1 MDGLVCL
8 IHWNRD
14 EAAERA
20 QLIEAAGYR
29 VDASPFTSGSLRQL
43 RDNPPAAV
51 VIDLSRLPSH
61 GREVAMALRHRKS
74 TRDVPIIFVDGQPD
88 KVARIKQLLPDA
100 EYAEW
105 QGIDAAIQEAI
116 ESPPSDPVRPRTIFD
131 AYADTPLFKKL
142 GIKDG
147 SRVSLVDAP
156 QRFEVKLGNLSE
168 GVLLQRNGNTSSD
181 LTLWFVTSSEH
192 LQNHID
198 SMGRSIGKDGL
209 WVIWPKKTSGMQTD
223 LSQVIVRRIGMDAG
237 LVDYK
242 IASID
247 ETWSGLRFALK
258 KRREPPQER
267 LQAVSLSP

>member
-1 MDGLVCL
+1 MDSLVCL

-29 VDASPFTSGSLRQL
+29 VDASPFTSGSLRHL
-43 RDNPPAAV
+43 RNNPPAAV

-61 GREVAMALRHRKS
+61 GREVAMALRQYKS
-74 TRDVPIIFVDGQPD
+74 TRAVPIIFVDGQPD
-88 KVARIKQLLPDA
+88 KAARIKELLPDA
-100 EYAEW
+100 KFIAW
-105 QGIDAAIQEAI
+105 QGIGAAIQEAI
-116 ESPPSDPVRPRTIFD
+116 DSPPTDPVRPRTVFD
-131 AYADTPLFKKL
+131 AYAGTPLFKKL

-156 QRFEVKLGNLSE
+156 QRFEAKLGNLPE
-168 GVLLQRNGNTSSD
+168 GVLLQRNKNAPSD

-192 LQNHID
+192 LQDHIH
-198 SMGRSIGKDGL
+198 SMRRSIGKDGL
-209 WVIWPKKTSGMQTD
+209 WVVWPKKASNMQTE

-247 ETWSGLRFALK
+247 ETWSGLRFAVK
-258 KRREPPQER
+258 KRREPP
-267 LQAVSLSP
+267 

>member
-1 MDGLVCL
+1 MDGIVCL

-14 EAAERA
+14 EAAECAR
-20 QLIEAAGYR
+20 LIEAAGYR

-74 TRDVPIIFVDGQPD
+74 TRAVPIIFVEGQPD
-88 KVARIKQLLPDA
+88 KVERIKQLLPDA
-100 EYAEW
+100 KYAGW

-131 AYADTPLFKKL
+131 AYAGTPLFKKL

-147 SRVSLVDAP
+147 SRVSIVDAP
-156 QRFEVKLGNLSE
+156 QRFEAKLGSLPE
-168 GVLLQRNGNTSSD
+168 GVLLQRNQNAPSD

-192 LQNHID
+192 LQDHID
-198 SMGRSIGKDGL
+198 SMCRSIGKDGL
-209 WVIWPKKTSGMQTD
+209 WVIWPKKASGMQTD
-223 LSQVIVRRIGMDAG
+223 LSQVIVRRIGMDAS

-242 IASID
+242 IASVD

-258 KRREPPQER
+258 KRREPPQEK
-267 LQAVSLSP
+267 LQTASLSP

>member
-1 MDGLVCL
+1 MNDLVYL

-20 QLIEAAGYR
+20 QIIEAAGYR

-43 RDNPPAAV
+43 RDNPPTAV

-61 GREVAMALRHRKS
+61 GREVAMALRYYKS
-74 TRDVPIIFVDGQPD
+74 TRAIPIIFVDGQTD
-88 KVARIKQLLPDA
+88 KVERIKELLPDA
-100 EYAEW
+100 KYAAW
-105 QGIDAAIQEAI
+105 QGIGPAIQEAI
-116 ESPPSDPVRPRTIFD
+116 QSPPSDPVLPRTVFD
-131 AYADTPLFKKL
+131 SYAGTPLFKKL

-156 QRFEVKLGNLSE
+156 QRFEAKLGDLPE
-168 GVLLQRNGNTSSD
+168 GVLLQRSENAPSD

-192 LQNHID
+192 LQDHVH
-198 SMGRSIGKDGL
+198 SMRRSIGKDGL
-209 WVIWPKKTSGMQTD
+209 WVIWPKKTSGMQSD

-247 ETWSGLRFALK
+247 ETWSGLRFARK
-258 KRREPPQER
+258 KRRGPS
-267 LQAVSLSP
+267 ASA

>member
-1 MDGLVCL
+1 MDGLVYL
-8 IHWNRD
+8 IHWNQD

-29 VDASPFTSGSLRQL
+29 VDASTFTPGLLRHL

-61 GREVAMALRHRKS
+61 GREVAMALRQYKG
-74 TRDVPIIFVDGQPD
+74 TRAVPIVFVSGQPD
-88 KVARIKQLLPDA
+88 KVERVKELLPDA
-100 EYAEW
+100 KYAAW
-105 QGIDAAIQEAI
+105 QGIGAAIQEAI
-116 ESPPSDPVRPRTIFD
+116 DSPPTDPVRPRTIFD
-131 AYADTPLFKKL
+131 AYEGTPLFKKL

-156 QRFEVKLGNLSE
+156 QRFEDQLGNLPE
-168 GVLLQRNGNTSSD
+168 GVKLQRNNNAASD
-181 LTLWFVTSSEH
+181 LTLWFVTSSED
-192 LQNHID
+192 LQKRID
-198 SMGRSIGKDGL
+198 SMRRSIGKDGL
-209 WVIWPKKTSGMQTD
+209 WVIWPKKASGMQSD

-247 ETWSGLRFALK
+247 ETWSGLRFAVK
-258 KRREPPQER
+258 KRRDS
-267 LQAVSLSP
+267 VTSG

>member
-1 MDGLVCL
+1 MNDLVCL
-8 IHWNRD
+8 IHWNENKAR
-14 EAAERA
+14 ERA
-20 QLIEAAGYR
+20 QLIEADGYR

-61 GREVAMALRHRKS
+61 GREVAMALRYYKS
-74 TRDVPIIFVDGQPD
+74 TRAIPIIFVDGQPD
-88 KVARIKQLLPDA
+88 KVERVKELLPDA
-100 EYAEW
+100 KYTAW
-105 QGIDAAIQEAI
+105 QDIGPAIREAI
-116 ESPPSDPVRPRTIFD
+116 AAPPTDPVRPRTVFD
-131 AYADTPLFKKL
+131 SYAGTPLFKKL

-156 QRFEVKLGNLSE
+156 QRFESKLGDLPE
-168 GVLLQRNGNTSSD
+168 GVLLQRNRNASND
-181 LTLWFVTSSEH
+181 LTLWFVTSSEY
-192 LQNHID
+192 LQDRIR

-209 WVIWPKKTSGMQTD
+209 WVIWPKKTSDMQSD

-247 ETWSGLRFALK
+247 ETWSGLRFAVK
-258 KRREPPQER
+258 KQGGPT
-267 LQAVSLSP
+267 ASA